1 MTSEQPSLF
10 DQLTPSDALRDDLDW
25 LDSLQETKPS
35 TPPRKPKNR
44 RSNRKHDIEPVQH
57 DDKHETTATPPTET
71 TVPATVQDTVALPP
85 VSENAAAAPAVSED
99 ATDTTPV
106 PQSTGVENDQ
116 TAERPE
122 PSMPS
127 SDARP
132 MPAVPLPPR
141 PAMEDANVP
150 DEAEDTLASMIPVG
164 DETPSDIPPVAT
176 ETASEGIRTAVSLQD
191 VADPDGPSE
200 DAKTMV
206 WVRRGLIGALTFIL
220 LLVLFTLIG
229 SHSATVRQQASA
241 ERLQTSMSQLSTWT
255 GKAKTTIKQAD
266 RIGLKD
272 TDDTDSLRRLI
283 DSNGRLMR
291 PDRTGL
297 SENAS
302 EQLAAKADKATK
314 RTRTLTNKI
323 GRLVKEKPLTDA
335 KNKCHTALD
344 KASKASNDAKPS
356 DDATRTAKATLD
368 KLIAQARKLDKKTTI
383 DTWTDMAAKLDKARE
398 NLARALDAKT
408 KADEEAKRQ
417 AEAQEQQPQQATPI
431 PTPAPTP
438 TPQYHGSSGGS
449 GSTTVPRGNNGG
461 NANNG
466 GTGNSGGSSGGNS
479 GGWYVPP
486 ETPDNSLPN
495 NDSSL

>member
-25 LDSLQETKPS
+25 LDSLQETKQS

-44 RSNRKHDIEPVQH
+44 RSNRKH
-57 DDKHETTATPPTET
+57 ETTTAPPTET

-127 SDARP
+127 SDTRP
-132 MPAVPLPPR
+132 MPAFPLPPR

-150 DEAEDTLASMIPVG
+150 DEAEDTLTSMIPVG

-176 ETASEGIRTAVSLQD
+176 ETASGGIRTTVSLQD
-191 VADPDGPSE
+191 VANPDGPSE
-200 DAKTMV
+200 DARTMV

-220 LLVLFTLIG
+220 LLVLFAIMG
-229 SHSATVRQQASA
+229 SHSAAVRQQASA

-272 TDDTDSLRRLI
+272 TDDIDSLRRLI

-291 PDRTGL
+291 SDRTGL
-297 SENAS
+297 SENES
-302 EQLAAKADKATK
+302 ERLAGKADKATK

-368 KLIAQARKLDKKTTI
+368 KLIAQARKLDKKTII

-417 AEAQEQQPQQATPI
+417 AEAQEQQPQQAAPI

>member
-1 MTSEQPSLF
+1 MISEQPSLF

-57 DDKHETTATPPTET
+57 DDKHGTTTAPPTET
-71 TVPATVQDTVALPP
+71 TDTM
-85 VSENAAAAPAVSED
+85 
-99 ATDTTPV
+99 PV

-141 PAMEDANVP
+141 PSMEDANVP
-150 DEAEDTLASMIPVG
+150 DEAENTLTSMIPVG

-176 ETASEGIRTAVSLQD
+176 ETASGDIRTAVSLQD

-200 DAKTMV
+200 DARTMV

-220 LLVLFTLIG
+220 LLVLFALIG

-283 DSNGRLMR
+283 DSNGRLMHS
-291 PDRTGL
+291 DRTGL
-297 SENAS
+297 SENES
-302 EQLAAKADKATK
+302 ERLAAKADKATK

-323 GRLVKEKPLTDA
+323 DRLVKEKPLTDA

-417 AEAQEQQPQQATPI
+417 AEAQEQQQPQQAAPI

>member
-1 MTSEQPSLF
+1 MISEQPSLF

-57 DDKHETTATPPTET
+57 DDKHETTTTPPTET

-85 VSENAAAAPAVSED
+85 VSEG

-116 TAERPE
+116 TAEHPE

-127 SDARP
+127 SDTRP
-132 MPAVPLPPR
+132 MPAFPLPPR

-150 DEAEDTLASMIPVG
+150 DEAENTLISMIPVG
-164 DETPSDIPPVAT
+164 NETPSDIPPVAT
-176 ETASEGIRTAVSLQD
+176 ETASGGIRTTVSLQD

-200 DAKTMV
+200 DARTMV

-220 LLVLFTLIG
+220 LLVLFAIMG

-255 GKAKTTIKQAD
+255 GKAKTTIKQAY

-272 TDDTDSLRRLI
+272 TDDIDSLRRLI
-283 DSNGRLMR
+283 DSNGRLMHS
-291 PDRTGL
+291 DRTGL
-297 SENAS
+297 SENES
-302 EQLAAKADKATK
+302 ERLAAKADKATK

-398 NLARALDAKT
+398 NLARALDAQA

-417 AEAQEQQPQQATPI
+417 AEAQEQQQQQQAAPI

-438 TPQYHGSSGGS
+438 TPQYHGSSGGT

>member
-35 TPPRKPKNR
+35 TPPRKPRNR
-44 RSNRKHDIEPVQH
+44 RSNRKH
-57 DDKHETTATPPTET
+57 ETTTAPPTEM
-71 TVPATVQDTVALPP
+71 TVPTTVQDTFALPP
-85 VSENAAAAPAVSED
+85 VSEG

-150 DEAEDTLASMIPVG
+150 DEAEDT
-164 DETPSDIPPVAT
+164 PSDIPPVAT
-176 ETASEGIRTAVSLQD
+176 ETASGGIGTAVSLQD

-200 DAKTMV
+200 DARTMV
-206 WVRRGLIGALTFIL
+206 WMRRGLIGALAFIL
-220 LLVLFTLIG
+220 LLVLFAIMG

-272 TDDTDSLRRLI
+272 TDDIDSLRRLI

-297 SENAS
+297 SENES
-302 EQLAAKADKATK
+302 ERLAAKADKATK

-383 DTWTDMAAKLDKARE
+383 DTWTDMAARLDKARE

-417 AEAQEQQPQQATPI
+417 AEAQEQQQQQQQATPI

-438 TPQYHGSSGGS
+438 TPQYYGSSGGS

>member
-57 DDKHETTATPPTET
+57 DDKHGTTTTPPTET

-85 VSENAAAAPAVSED
+85 VSED

-122 PSMPS
+122 TSMPS
-127 SDARP
+127 SDTRP

-150 DEAEDTLASMIPVG
+150 DEAENTLTSMIPVG

-176 ETASEGIRTAVSLQD
+176 ETASGDIRTAVSLQD

-200 DAKTMV
+200 DARTMV

-220 LLVLFTLIG
+220 LLVLFALIG

-283 DSNGRLMR
+283 DSNGRLMHS
-291 PDRTGL
+291 DRTGL
-297 SENAS
+297 PENESER
-302 EQLAAKADKATK
+302 LAAKADKATK

-323 GRLVKEKPLTDA
+323 DRLVKEKPLTDA

-417 AEAQEQQPQQATPI
+417 AEAQEQQQPQQAAPI

-449 GSTTVPRGNNGG
+449 GSTTVPRG
-461 NANNG
+461 NNG

>member
-35 TPPRKPKNR
+35 TPPRKPRNR
-44 RSNRKHDIEPVQH
+44 RSNRKH
-57 DDKHETTATPPTET
+57 ETTTAPPTET
-71 TVPATVQDTVALPP
+71 TVPTTVQDTVALPP

-127 SDARP
+127 SDTRP
-132 MPAVPLPPR
+132 MPAFPLPPR

-150 DEAEDTLASMIPVG
+150 DEAEDTLTSMIPVG

-176 ETASEGIRTAVSLQD
+176 ETASEGIRTTVSLQD
-191 VADPDGPSE
+191 VANPDGPSE
-200 DAKTMV
+200 DARTMV

-220 LLVLFTLIG
+220 LLVLFAIMG
-229 SHSATVRQQASA
+229 SHSAAVRQQASA

-272 TDDTDSLRRLI
+272 TDDIDSLRRLI

-291 PDRTGL
+291 SDRTGL
-297 SENAS
+297 SENES
-302 EQLAAKADKATK
+302 ERLAGKADKATK

-368 KLIAQARKLDKKTTI
+368 KLIAQARKLDKKTII

-417 AEAQEQQPQQATPI
+417 AEAQEQQPQQAAPI

>member
-57 DDKHETTATPPTET
+57 DDKHETTTTPPTET

-85 VSENAAAAPAVSED
+85 VSEG

-106 PQSTGVENDQ
+106 PQSTGVENAQ

-127 SDARP
+127 SDTRP

-150 DEAEDTLASMIPVG
+150 DEAEDTLTSMIPVG

-176 ETASEGIRTAVSLQD
+176 ETASGDIRTAVSLQD
-191 VADPDGPSE
+191 VADPNGPSE
-200 DAKTMV
+200 DARTMV

-220 LLVLFTLIG
+220 LLVLFAIMG

-272 TDDTDSLRRLI
+272 TDDIDSLRRLI

-291 PDRTGL
+291 SDRTGL
-297 SENAS
+297 PENESER
-302 EQLAAKADKATK
+302 LAAKADKATK

-323 GRLVKEKPLTDA
+323 DRLVKEKPLTDA

-383 DTWTDMAAKLDKARE
+383 DTWTDKARE

-408 KADEEAKRQ
+408 KDDEEAKRQ
-417 AEAQEQQPQQATPI
+417 AEAQEQQQPQQAAPI

-466 GTGNSGGSSGGNS
+466 NSGGSSGGNS

>member
-35 TPPRKPKNR
+35 TPPRKPRNR
-44 RSNRKHDIEPVQH
+44 RSNRKH
-57 DDKHETTATPPTET
+57 ETTTAPPTET
-71 TVPATVQDTVALPP
+71 TVPATVQDTFALPP
-85 VSENAAAAPAVSED
+85 VSEG

-116 TAERPE
+116 TAEHPE

-141 PAMEDANVP
+141 PAIEDANVP

-176 ETASEGIRTAVSLQD
+176 ETVFGGIRTAVSLQD
-191 VADPDGPSE
+191 VADPDRAPSD
-200 DAKTMV
+200 DAKIMV
-206 WVRRGLIGALTFIL
+206 WVRRGMSIALAFIL
-220 LLVLFTLIG
+220 LLVLFALIG

-266 RIGLKD
+266 RVGLKD

-283 DSNGRLMR
+283 DSNGKLMHS
-291 PDRTGL
+291 DRTGL
-297 SENAS
+297 SENES
-302 EQLAAKADKATK
+302 ERLAAKSDKATK

-383 DTWTDMAAKLDKARE
+383 DTWNDMAARLDKARE

-417 AEAQEQQPQQATPI
+417 AEEQEQQQQPQQATPI

-438 TPQYHGSSGGS
+438 APQYHGSSGGS

-461 NANNG
+461 NTNNG
-466 GTGNSGGSSGGNS
+466 GTDNSGGSSGGNS

>member
-1 MTSEQPSLF
+1 MISEQPSLF

-57 DDKHETTATPPTET
+57 DDKHETTTTPPTET

-85 VSENAAAAPAVSED
+85 VSEG

-116 TAERPE
+116 TAEHPE

-127 SDARP
+127 SDTRP
-132 MPAVPLPPR
+132 MPAFPLPPR

-150 DEAEDTLASMIPVG
+150 DEAENTLISMIPVG
-164 DETPSDIPPVAT
+164 NETPSDIPPVAT
-176 ETASEGIRTAVSLQD
+176 ETASGGIRTTVSLQD

-200 DAKTMV
+200 DARTMV

-220 LLVLFTLIG
+220 LLVLFAIMG

-255 GKAKTTIKQAD
+255 GKAKTTIKQTD

-272 TDDTDSLRRLI
+272 TDDIDSLRRLI

-291 PDRTGL
+291 SDRTGL
-297 SENAS
+297 PENESER
-302 EQLAAKADKATK
+302 LAAKADKATK

-323 GRLVKEKPLTDA
+323 DRLVKEKPLTDA

-417 AEAQEQQPQQATPI
+417 AEEQEQQQPQQAAPI

-449 GSTTVPRGNNGG
+449 GSKTVPRGNNGG
-461 NANNG
+461 NTNNG
-466 GTGNSGGSSGGNS
+466 GTSNSGGSSGGNS

>member
-1 MTSEQPSLF
+1 MISEQPSLF

-57 DDKHETTATPPTET
+57 DDKHETTTTPPTET

-85 VSENAAAAPAVSED
+85 VSEG

-116 TAERPE
+116 TAEHPE

-127 SDARP
+127 SDTRP
-132 MPAVPLPPR
+132 MPAFPLPPR

-150 DEAEDTLASMIPVG
+150 DEAENTLISMIPVG
-164 DETPSDIPPVAT
+164 NETPSDIPPVAT
-176 ETASEGIRTAVSLQD
+176 ETASGGIRTTVSLQD

-200 DAKTMV
+200 DARTMV

-220 LLVLFTLIG
+220 LLVLFAIMG

-272 TDDTDSLRRLI
+272 TDDIDSLRRLI
-283 DSNGRLMR
+283 DSNGRLMHS
-291 PDRTGL
+291 DRTGL
-297 SENAS
+297 PENESER
-302 EQLAAKADKATK
+302 LAAKADKATK

-323 GRLVKEKPLTDA
+323 DRLVKEKPLTDA

-417 AEAQEQQPQQATPI
+417 AEAQEQQQPQQAAPI

-461 NANNG
+461 NTNNG

>member
-35 TPPRKPKNR
+35 TPPRKPKNH

-57 DDKHETTATPPTET
+57 DDKHETTTTPPTET
-71 TVPATVQDTVALPP
+71 TVPAMVQDTVALPP
-85 VSENAAAAPAVSED
+85 VSENAAATPAVSEG

-150 DEAEDTLASMIPVG
+150 DEAEDT
-164 DETPSDIPPVAT
+164 PSDIPPVAT
-176 ETASEGIRTAVSLQD
+176 ETASGGIRTAVSLQD

-200 DAKTMV
+200 DARTMV

-220 LLVLFTLIG
+220 LLVLFALIG

-266 RIGLKD
+266 RVGLKD
-272 TDDTDSLRRLI
+272 TDGIDSLRRLI

-291 PDRTGL
+291 SDRAGL
-297 SENAS
+297 SENTS

-368 KLIAQARKLDKKTTI
+368 KLIAQARKLDKKTTV

-417 AEAQEQQPQQATPI
+417 AEAQEQQQPQQAAPI

-438 TPQYHGSSGGS
+438 TPQYHGSSGDA
-449 GSTTVPRGNNGG
+449 GSTTVPRGNNDG

>member
-1 MTSEQPSLF
+1 MISEQPSLF

-57 DDKHETTATPPTET
+57 DDKHETTTTPPNRNDSPRHGSGHGRIASRIRRRDRHDAGSTIHRRRKRPDGGT
-71 TVPATVQDTVALPP
+71 SGTFHAVQ
-85 VSENAAAAPAVSED
+85 
-99 ATDTTPV
+99 
-106 PQSTGVENDQ
+106 
-116 TAERPE
+116 RH
-122 PSMPS
+122 PSH
-127 SDARP
+127 
-132 MPAVPLPPR
+132 
-141 PAMEDANVP
+141 ANVP
-150 DEAEDTLASMIPVG
+150 DEAENTLISMIPVG
-164 DETPSDIPPVAT
+164 NETPSDIPPVAT
-176 ETASEGIRTAVSLQD
+176 ETASGGIRTTVSLQD

-200 DAKTMV
+200 DARTMV

-220 LLVLFTLIG
+220 LLVLFAIMG

-255 GKAKTTIKQAD
+255 GKAKTTIKQAY

-272 TDDTDSLRRLI
+272 TDDIDSLRRLI
-283 DSNGRLMR
+283 DSNGRLMHS
-291 PDRTGL
+291 DRTGL
-297 SENAS
+297 SENES
-302 EQLAAKADKATK
+302 ERLAAKADKATK

-398 NLARALDAKT
+398 NLARALDAQA

-417 AEAQEQQPQQATPI
+417 AEAQEQQQQQQAAPI

-449 GSTTVPRGNNGG
+449 GSTTVPRGN
-461 NANNG
+461 
-466 GTGNSGGSSGGNS
+466 NSGGSSGGNS

>member
-1 MTSEQPSLF
+1 MISEQPSLF

-57 DDKHETTATPPTET
+57 DDKHETTTTPPTET

-85 VSENAAAAPAVSED
+85 VSEG

-116 TAERPE
+116 TAEHPE

-127 SDARP
+127 SDTRP
-132 MPAVPLPPR
+132 MPAFPLPPR

-150 DEAEDTLASMIPVG
+150 DEAENALISMIPVG
-164 DETPSDIPPVAT
+164 NETPSDIPPVAT
-176 ETASEGIRTAVSLQD
+176 ETASGGIRTTVSLQD

-200 DAKTMV
+200 DARTMV

-220 LLVLFTLIG
+220 LLVLFAIMG

-255 GKAKTTIKQAD
+255 GKAKTTIKQAY

-272 TDDTDSLRRLI
+272 TDDIDSLRRLI
-283 DSNGRLMR
+283 DSNGRLMHS
-291 PDRTGL
+291 DRTGL
-297 SENAS
+297 SENES
-302 EQLAAKADKATK
+302 ERLAAKADKATK

-398 NLARALDAKT
+398 NLARALDAQA

-417 AEAQEQQPQQATPI
+417 AEAQEQQQQQQAAPI

-449 GSTTVPRGNNGG
+449 GSTTVPRGN
-461 NANNG
+461 
-466 GTGNSGGSSGGNS
+466 NSGGSSGGNS

>member
-57 DDKHETTATPPTET
+57 DDKHETTTTPPTET

-85 VSENAAAAPAVSED
+85 VSEG

-116 TAERPE
+116 TAEHPE

-127 SDARP
+127 SDTRP
-132 MPAVPLPPR
+132 MPAFPLPPR

-150 DEAEDTLASMIPVG
+150 DEAEDTLTSMIPVG
-164 DETPSDIPPVAT
+164 NETPSDIPPVAT
-176 ETASEGIRTAVSLQD
+176 ETASGGIRTTVSLQD

-200 DAKTMV
+200 DARTMV

-220 LLVLFTLIG
+220 LLVLFALIG
-229 SHSATVRQQASA
+229 SHSAAVRQQASA

-272 TDDTDSLRRLI
+272 TDDIDSLRRLI

-291 PDRTGL
+291 SDRTGL
-297 SENAS
+297 SENES
-302 EQLAAKADKATK
+302 ERLAGKADKATK

-417 AEAQEQQPQQATPI
+417 AEAQEQQPQQAAPI

-466 GTGNSGGSSGGNS
+466 GTGNSGGSSDGNS

>member
-35 TPPRKPKNR
+35 TPLRKPKNR

-57 DDKHETTATPPTET
+57 DDKHGTTTAPPTGT
-71 TVPATVQDTVALPP
+71 TVPATVQDTFALPP
-85 VSENAAAAPAVSED
+85 VSEG

-116 TAERPE
+116 TAEHPE

-141 PAMEDANVP
+141 PAIEDANVP

-164 DETPSDIPPVAT
+164 DETPSDIPPAKT
-176 ETASEGIRTAVSLQD
+176 ETGTDDIRTTVSLQD
-191 VADPDGPSE
+191 VADPDKAPSD
-200 DAKTMV
+200 DARTMV
-206 WVRRGLIGALTFIL
+206 WVRRGLIGALAFIL
-220 LLVLFTLIG
+220 LLVLFALIG

-266 RIGLKD
+266 RVGLKD

-283 DSNGRLMR
+283 DSNGRLMHS
-291 PDRTGL
+291 DRTGL
-297 SENAS
+297 SENES
-302 EQLAAKADKATK
+302 ERLAAKADKATK

-383 DTWTDMAAKLDKARE
+383 DTWADMAAKLDKARE

-417 AEAQEQQPQQATPI
+417 AEAQEQQQQQAAPI

-449 GSTTVPRGNNGG
+449 GSTTVPRGDNGG

>member
-57 DDKHETTATPPTET
+57 DDKHETTTTLPIEA
-71 TVPATVQDTVALPP
+71 TVPATVQDTLALPP
-85 VSENAAAAPAVSED
+85 VSEG

-141 PAMEDANVP
+141 PAMEDVNVP
-150 DEAEDTLASMIPVG
+150 DEAEDTLASMVPVG
-164 DETPSDIPPVAT
+164 DETPSDIPPAKT
-176 ETASEGIRTAVSLQD
+176 ETGTDGIRTAVSLQD

-200 DAKTMV
+200 DARTMV
-206 WVRRGLIGALTFIL
+206 WVRRGLIGALAFIL

-229 SHSATVRQQASA
+229 SHSAAVRQQASA

-297 SENAS
+297 SES
-302 EQLAAKADKATK
+302 ESERLAAKADKATK

-383 DTWTDMAAKLDKARE
+383 DTWNDMAAKLDKAHE
-398 NLARALDAKT
+398 SLVRALDAKA

-417 AEAQEQQPQQATPI
+417 AEEQEQQQQPQQATPI

-438 TPQYHGSSGGS
+438 TPQYRGSSGGS
-449 GSTTVPRGNNGG
+449 GSTTVPRGD
-461 NANNG
+461 NG

>member
-57 DDKHETTATPPTET
+57 DDKHGTTTAPPTET

-85 VSENAAAAPAVSED
+85 VSEE

-106 PQSTGVENDQ
+106 PQSAGVENDQ

-132 MPAVPLPPR
+132 MPAFPLPPR

-150 DEAEDTLASMIPVG
+150 DEAEDILASMIPVG

-176 ETASEGIRTAVSLQD
+176 ETASGGIRTAVSLQD
-191 VADPDGPSE
+191 VADPDRAPSD
-200 DAKTMV
+200 DAKIMV
-206 WVRRGLIGALTFIL
+206 WVRRGMSIALAFIL
-220 LLVLFTLIG
+220 LLVLFALIG

-272 TDDTDSLRRLI
+272 TDDIDSLRRLI
-283 DSNGRLMR
+283 DSNGRLMHS
-291 PDRTGL
+291 DRTGL
-297 SENAS
+297 SENES
-302 EQLAAKADKATK
+302 ERLAAKADKATK

-356 DDATRTAKATLD
+356 DGATRTAKATLD

-383 DTWTDMAAKLDKARE
+383 DTWTDMAAKLDEARE

-408 KADEEAKRQ
+408 KADEEAARQ
-417 AEAQEQQPQQATPI
+417 AEAQEQQQAAPI

>member
-1 MTSEQPSLF
+1 MISEQPSLF

-57 DDKHETTATPPTET
+57 DDKHETTTTPPTET

-85 VSENAAAAPAVSED
+85 VSEG

-116 TAERPE
+116 TAEHPE

-127 SDARP
+127 SDTRP
-132 MPAVPLPPR
+132 MLAFPLPPR

-150 DEAEDTLASMIPVG
+150 DEAENTLISMIPVG
-164 DETPSDIPPVAT
+164 NETPSDIPPVAT
-176 ETASEGIRTAVSLQD
+176 ETASGGIRTTVSLQD

-200 DAKTMV
+200 DARTMV

-220 LLVLFTLIG
+220 LLVLFAIMG

-255 GKAKTTIKQAD
+255 GKAKTTIKQAY

-272 TDDTDSLRRLI
+272 TDDIDSLRRLI
-283 DSNGRLMR
+283 DSNGRLMHS
-291 PDRTGL
+291 DRTGL
-297 SENAS
+297 SENES
-302 EQLAAKADKATK
+302 ERLAAKADKATK

-417 AEAQEQQPQQATPI
+417 AEAQEQQQQQQAAPI

-449 GSTTVPRGNNGG
+449 GSTTVPRGN
-461 NANNG
+461 
-466 GTGNSGGSSGGNS
+466 NSGGSSGGNS

>member
-1 MTSEQPSLF
+1 MASEQPSLF

-57 DDKHETTATPPTET
+57 DDKHETTTAPPTET
-71 TVPATVQDTVALPP
+71 TVPATVQDTFALPP
-85 VSENAAAAPAVSED
+85 VSEG

-116 TAERPE
+116 TAEHQE

-176 ETASEGIRTAVSLQD
+176 ETASGGIRTAVSLQD
-191 VADPDGPSE
+191 VADPDKAPSD
-200 DAKTMV
+200 DAKIMV
-206 WVRRGLIGALTFIL
+206 WVRRGMSIALAFIL
-220 LLVLFTLIG
+220 LLVLFALIG

-266 RIGLKD
+266 QIRLKD

-283 DSNGRLMR
+283 DSNGRLMHS
-291 PDRTGL
+291 DRTGL
-297 SENAS
+297 SENES
-302 EQLAAKADKATK
+302 ERLAAKADKATK

-417 AEAQEQQPQQATPI
+417 AEEQEQQQQPQQATPI

>member
-1 MTSEQPSLF
+1 MISEQPSLF

-57 DDKHETTATPPTET
+57 DDKHETTTTPPTET

-85 VSENAAAAPAVSED
+85 VSEG

-116 TAERPE
+116 TAEHPE

-127 SDARP
+127 SDTRP
-132 MPAVPLPPR
+132 MPAFPLPPR

-150 DEAEDTLASMIPVG
+150 DEAENTLISMIPVG
-164 DETPSDIPPVAT
+164 NETPSDIPPVAT
-176 ETASEGIRTAVSLQD
+176 ETASGGIRTTVSLQD

-200 DAKTMV
+200 DARTMV

-220 LLVLFTLIG
+220 LLVLFAIMG

-255 GKAKTTIKQAD
+255 GKAKTTIKQAY

-272 TDDTDSLRRLI
+272 TDDIDSLRRLI
-283 DSNGRLMR
+283 DSNGRLMHS
-291 PDRTGL
+291 DRTGL
-297 SENAS
+297 SENES
-302 EQLAAKADKATK
+302 ERLAAKADKATK

-368 KLIAQARKLDKKTTI
+368 KLIAQARMLDKKTTI

-417 AEAQEQQPQQATPI
+417 AEAQEQQQQQQAAPI

-449 GSTTVPRGNNGG
+449 GSTTVPRGN
-461 NANNG
+461 
-466 GTGNSGGSSGGNS
+466 NSGGSSGGNS

>member
-1 MTSEQPSLF
+1 MISEQPSLF

-57 DDKHETTATPPTET
+57 DDKHETTTTPPTET

-85 VSENAAAAPAVSED
+85 VSEG

-116 TAERPE
+116 TAEHPE

-127 SDARP
+127 SDTRP
-132 MPAVPLPPR
+132 MPAFPLPPR

-150 DEAEDTLASMIPVG
+150 DEAENTLISMIPVG
-164 DETPSDIPPVAT
+164 NETPSDIPPVAT
-176 ETASEGIRTAVSLQD
+176 ETASGGIRTTVSLQD

-200 DAKTMV
+200 DARTMV

-220 LLVLFTLIG
+220 LLVLFAIMG

-255 GKAKTTIKQAD
+255 GKAKTTIKQAY

-272 TDDTDSLRRLI
+272 TDDIDSLRRLI
-283 DSNGRLMR
+283 DSNGRLMHS
-291 PDRTGL
+291 DRTGL
-297 SENAS
+297 SENES
-302 EQLAAKADKATK
+302 ERLAAKADKTTK

-398 NLARALDAKT
+398 NLARALDAQA

-417 AEAQEQQPQQATPI
+417 AEAQEQQQQQQAAPI

-449 GSTTVPRGNNGG
+449 GSTTVPRGN
-461 NANNG
+461 
-466 GTGNSGGSSGGNS
+466 NSGGSSGGNS

>member
-1 MTSEQPSLF
+1 
-10 DQLTPSDALRDDLDW
+10 
-25 LDSLQETKPS
+25 
-35 TPPRKPKNR
+35 
-44 RSNRKHDIEPVQH
+44 
-57 DDKHETTATPPTET
+57 
-71 TVPATVQDTVALPP
+71 
-85 VSENAAAAPAVSED
+85 
-99 ATDTTPV
+99 
-106 PQSTGVENDQ
+106 
-116 TAERPE
+116 
-122 PSMPS
+122 MPS

-150 DEAEDTLASMIPVG
+150 DEAEDTLASMVPVG
-164 DETPSDIPPVAT
+164 DETPSDIPPAKT
-176 ETASEGIRTAVSLQD
+176 ETGTDGIRTAVSLQD

-200 DAKTMV
+200 DARTMV
-206 WVRRGLIGALTFIL
+206 WVRRGLIGALAFIL
-220 LLVLFTLIG
+220 LLVLFALIG
-229 SHSATVRQQASA
+229 SHSAAVRQQASA

-297 SENAS
+297 SENTS

-368 KLIAQARKLDKKTTI
+368 KLIAQARKLDKKTTV

-417 AEAQEQQPQQATPI
+417 AEAQEQQQPQQAAPI

-438 TPQYHGSSGGS
+438 TPQYHGSSGGA
-449 GSTTVPRGNNGG
+449 GSTTVPRGNNDG

>member
-1 MTSEQPSLF
+1 MISEQPSLF

-44 RSNRKHDIEPVQH
+44 RSSRKHDIEPVQH
-57 DDKHETTATPPTET
+57 DDKHETTTTPPTET

-85 VSENAAAAPAVSED
+85 VSEG

-116 TAERPE
+116 TAEHPE

-127 SDARP
+127 SDTRP
-132 MPAVPLPPR
+132 MPAFPLPPR

-150 DEAEDTLASMIPVG
+150 DEAENTLISMIPVG
-164 DETPSDIPPVAT
+164 NETPSDIPPVAT
-176 ETASEGIRTAVSLQD
+176 ETASGGIRTTVSLQD

-200 DAKTMV
+200 DARTMV

-220 LLVLFTLIG
+220 LLVLFAIMG

-255 GKAKTTIKQAD
+255 GKAKTTIKQAY

-272 TDDTDSLRRLI
+272 TDDIDSLRRLI
-283 DSNGRLMR
+283 DSNGRLMHS
-291 PDRTGL
+291 DRTGL
-297 SENAS
+297 SENES
-302 EQLAAKADKATK
+302 ERLAAKADKATK

-417 AEAQEQQPQQATPI
+417 AEAQEQQQQQQAAPI

-449 GSTTVPRGNNGG
+449 GSTTVPRGN
-461 NANNG
+461 
-466 GTGNSGGSSGGNS
+466 NSGGSSGGNS

>member
-35 TPPRKPKNR
+35 TPLRKPKNR

-57 DDKHETTATPPTET
+57 DDKHGTTTAPPTGT
-71 TVPATVQDTVALPP
+71 TVPATVQDTFALPP
-85 VSENAAAAPAVSED
+85 VSEG

-116 TAERPE
+116 TAEHPE

-141 PAMEDANVP
+141 PAIEDANVP

-176 ETASEGIRTAVSLQD
+176 ETVFGGIRTAVSLQD
-191 VADPDGPSE
+191 VADPDRAPSD
-200 DAKTMV
+200 DAKIMV
-206 WVRRGLIGALTFIL
+206 WVRRGMSIALAFIL
-220 LLVLFTLIG
+220 LLVLFALMG

-241 ERLQTSMSQLSTWT
+241 ERLQTSMSQLSTWN

-272 TDDTDSLRRLI
+272 TDDINSLRRLI

-291 PDRTGL
+291 SDRTGL
-297 SENAS
+297 SETES
-302 EQLAAKADKATK
+302 ERLAAKADKATK
-314 RTRTLTNKI
+314 RTRTLANKI

-417 AEAQEQQPQQATPI
+417 AEAQEQQQQQAAPI

-449 GSTTVPRGNNGG
+449 GSTTVPRGDNGG

>member
-44 RSNRKHDIEPVQH
+44 RSNRKHDIEPVRY
-57 DDKHETTATPPTET
+57 DDKHGTTTAPPTEA
-71 TVPATVQDTVALPP
+71 TVPATVQDTFALPP
-85 VSENAAAAPAVSED
+85 VSEG

-150 DEAEDTLASMIPVG
+150 DEVEDTLASMIPVG
-164 DETPSDIPPVAT
+164 DETPSGIPPVAT
-176 ETASEGIRTAVSLQD
+176 ETASGGIRTAVSLQD
-191 VADPDGPSE
+191 VADPDKAPSD
-200 DAKTMV
+200 DAKIMV
-206 WVRRGLIGALTFIL
+206 WVRRGMSIALAFIL
-220 LLVLFTLIG
+220 LLVLFALIG

-241 ERLQTSMSQLSTWT
+241 ERLQTSMSQLSTWN

-272 TDDTDSLRRLI
+272 TDDIDSLRRLI

-291 PDRTGL
+291 SDRTGL
-297 SENAS
+297 PENESER
-302 EQLAAKADKATK
+302 LAAKADKATK

-323 GRLVKEKPLTDA
+323 DRLVKEKPLTDA

-408 KADEEAKRQ
+408 KDDEEAKRQ
-417 AEAQEQQPQQATPI
+417 AEAQEQQQQQAAPI

-466 GTGNSGGSSGGNS
+466 NSGGSSGGNS

>member
-57 DDKHETTATPPTET
+57 DDKHETTTTPPTET

-85 VSENAAAAPAVSED
+85 VSEG

-116 TAERPE
+116 TAEHPE

-127 SDARP
+127 SDTRP

-150 DEAEDTLASMIPVG
+150 DEAENTLTSMIPVG
-164 DETPSDIPPVAT
+164 NETPSDIPPVAT
-176 ETASEGIRTAVSLQD
+176 ETASGDIRTTVSLQD

-200 DAKTMV
+200 DARTMV

-220 LLVLFTLIG
+220 LLVLFAIMG

-255 GKAKTTIKQAD
+255 GKAKTTIKQAY

-272 TDDTDSLRRLI
+272 TDDIDSLRRLI
-283 DSNGRLMR
+283 DSNGRLMHS
-291 PDRTGL
+291 DRTGL
-297 SENAS
+297 SENES
-302 EQLAAKADKATK
+302 ERLAAKADKATK

-417 AEAQEQQPQQATPI
+417 AEAQEQQQQQQAAPI

-449 GSTTVPRGNNGG
+449 GSTTVPRGN
-461 NANNG
+461 
-466 GTGNSGGSSGGNS
+466 NSGGSSGGNS

>member
-57 DDKHETTATPPTET
+57 DDKHETTTAPPTET
-71 TVPATVQDTVALPP
+71 TVPATVQDTFALPP
-85 VSENAAAAPAVSED
+85 VSEG

-116 TAERPE
+116 TAEHQE
-122 PSMPS
+122 PSMLS

-150 DEAEDTLASMIPVG
+150 DEAEDTLASMVPVG
-164 DETPSDIPPVAT
+164 DETPSDIPPAKT
-176 ETASEGIRTAVSLQD
+176 ETGTDGIRTAVSLQD

-200 DAKTMV
+200 DARTMV
-206 WVRRGLIGALTFIL
+206 WVRRGLIGALAFIL
-220 LLVLFTLIG
+220 LLVLFALIG
-229 SHSATVRQQASA
+229 SHSAAVRQQASA

-297 SENAS
+297 SENTS

-368 KLIAQARKLDKKTTI
+368 KLIAQARKLDKKTTV

-417 AEAQEQQPQQATPI
+417 AEAQEQQQPQQAAPI

-438 TPQYHGSSGGS
+438 TPQYHGSSGGA
-449 GSTTVPRGNNGG
+449 GSTTVPRGNNDG

>member
-57 DDKHETTATPPTET
+57 DDKHETTTTPPTET

-85 VSENAAAAPAVSED
+85 VSED

-122 PSMPS
+122 TSMPS
-127 SDARP
+127 SDTRP
-132 MPAVPLPPR
+132 MPAFPLPPR
-141 PAMEDANVP
+141 PAMEDANVS
-150 DEAEDTLASMIPVG
+150 DEAEDTLTSMIPVG

-176 ETASEGIRTAVSLQD
+176 ETASGGIRTTVSLQD

-200 DAKTMV
+200 DARTMV
-206 WVRRGLIGALTFIL
+206 WVRRGLIDSLTLIL
-220 LLVLFTLIG
+220 LLVLFALIG
-229 SHSATVRQQASA
+229 SHSAAVRQQASA

-255 GKAKTTIKQAD
+255 GKAKTTIKQAY

-272 TDDTDSLRRLI
+272 TDDIDSLRRLI

-297 SENAS
+297 SENES
-302 EQLAAKADKATK
+302 ERLAAKADKTTK

-417 AEAQEQQPQQATPI
+417 AEEQEQQQPQQAAPI

-438 TPQYHGSSGGS
+438 TPQYHGSSDGS
-449 GSTTVPRGNNGG
+449 GSTTVPRGN
-461 NANNG
+461 
-466 GTGNSGGSSGGNS
+466 NSGGSSGGNS

>member
-44 RSNRKHDIEPVQH
+44 RSNRKH
-57 DDKHETTATPPTET
+57 ETTTAPPTEM
-71 TVPATVQDTVALPP
+71 TVPTTVQDTFALPP
-85 VSENAAAAPAVSED
+85 VSEG

-141 PAMEDANVP
+141 PVMEDANVP
-150 DEAEDTLASMIPVG
+150 DEAED
-164 DETPSDIPPVAT
+164 TPSDIPPVAT

-200 DAKTMV
+200 DARTMV
-206 WVRRGLIGALTFIL
+206 WVRRGLIGALAFIL
-220 LLVLFTLIG
+220 LLVLFALIG
-229 SHSATVRQQASA
+229 SHSAAVRQQASA

-272 TDDTDSLRRLI
+272 TDGIDSLRRLI

-297 SENAS
+297 SES
-302 EQLAAKADKATK
+302 ESERLAAKADKATK

-383 DTWTDMAAKLDKARE
+383 DTWTDMAARLDKARE
-398 NLARALDAKT
+398 SLVRALDAKA

-417 AEAQEQQPQQATPI
+417 AEEQEQQQQPQQATPI

-438 TPQYHGSSGGS
+438 TPQYRGSSGGS

>member
-35 TPPRKPKNR
+35 TPPRKPKSR

-57 DDKHETTATPPTET
+57 DDKHETTTAPPTET
-71 TVPATVQDTVALPP
+71 TVPATVQDTFALPP
-85 VSENAAAAPAVSED
+85 VSEG

-116 TAERPE
+116 TAEHQE

-150 DEAEDTLASMIPVG
+150 DEAEDTLASMVPVG
-164 DETPSDIPPVAT
+164 DETPSDIPPAKT
-176 ETASEGIRTAVSLQD
+176 ETGTDGIRTAVSLQD

-200 DAKTMV
+200 DARTMV
-206 WVRRGLIGALTFIL
+206 WVRRGLIGALAFIL
-220 LLVLFTLIG
+220 LLVLFALIG
-229 SHSATVRQQASA
+229 SHSAAVRQQASA

-291 PDRTGL
+291 PDRAGL
-297 SENAS
+297 SENTS

-344 KASKASNDAKPS
+344 KASKASNDEKPS

-368 KLIAQARKLDKKTTI
+368 KLIAQARKLDKKTTV

-417 AEAQEQQPQQATPI
+417 AEAQEQQQPQQAAPI

-438 TPQYHGSSGGS
+438 TPQYHGSSGGA
-449 GSTTVPRGNNGG
+449 GSTTVPRGNNDG

>member
-35 TPPRKPKNR
+35 TPPRKPRNR
-44 RSNRKHDIEPVQH
+44 RSNRKH
-57 DDKHETTATPPTET
+57 ETTTAPPTET
-71 TVPATVQDTVALPP
+71 TVPTTVQDTVALPP

-106 PQSTGVENDQ
+106 PQSAGVENDQ

-150 DEAEDTLASMIPVG
+150 DEAEDTLASMVPVG

-176 ETASEGIRTAVSLQD
+176 ETASGDIRTAVSLQD

-200 DAKTMV
+200 DARTMV
-206 WVRRGLIGALTFIL
+206 WVRRGLIGALAFIL
-220 LLVLFTLIG
+220 LLVLFALIG

-272 TDDTDSLRRLI
+272 TDDIDSLRRLI

-291 PDRTGL
+291 SDRTGL
-297 SENAS
+297 SENES
-302 EQLAAKADKATK
+302 ERLAGKADKATK

-368 KLIAQARKLDKKTTI
+368 KLIAQARKLDKKTII
-383 DTWTDMAAKLDKARE
+383 DTWTDMAARLDKARE

-417 AEAQEQQPQQATPI
+417 AEAQEQQPQQAAPI

>member
-44 RSNRKHDIEPVQH
+44 RSNRKHDIEPVRY
-57 DDKHETTATPPTET
+57 DDKHGTTTAPPTEA
-71 TVPATVQDTVALPP
+71 TVPATVQDTFALPP
-85 VSENAAAAPAVSED
+85 VSEG

-150 DEAEDTLASMIPVG
+150 DEVEDTLASMIPVG
-164 DETPSDIPPVAT
+164 DETPSGIPPVAT
-176 ETASEGIRTAVSLQD
+176 ETASGGIRTAVSLQD
-191 VADPDGPSE
+191 VANPDKAPSD
-200 DAKTMV
+200 DAKIMV
-206 WVRRGLIGALTFIL
+206 WVRRGMSIALAFIL
-220 LLVLFTLIG
+220 LLVLFALIG

-241 ERLQTSMSQLSTWT
+241 ERLQTSMSQLSTWN

-272 TDDTDSLRRLI
+272 TDDIDSLRRLI

-291 PDRTGL
+291 SDRTGL
-297 SENAS
+297 SGNES
-302 EQLAAKADKATK
+302 ERLAAKADKATK

-383 DTWTDMAAKLDKARE
+383 DTWTDTAAKLDKARE

-417 AEAQEQQPQQATPI
+417 AEEQEQQQQPQQATPI

-461 NANNG
+461 
-466 GTGNSGGSSGGNS
+466 TDNSGGSSGGNS

>member
-44 RSNRKHDIEPVQH
+44 RSNRKHDIEPVRH
-57 DDKHETTATPPTET
+57 DDKHETTTTPPTET
-71 TVPATVQDTVALPP
+71 TVPATVQDMFVLPP
-85 VSENAAAAPAVSED
+85 VSEG

-106 PQSTGVENDQ
+106 PQSAGVENDQ

-150 DEAEDTLASMIPVG
+150 DEAEDALTSMVTVG

-176 ETASEGIRTAVSLQD
+176 ETASGGIRTSVSLQD
-191 VADPDGPSE
+191 VADPDGAPSD
-200 DAKTMV
+200 DARTMV

-220 LLVLFTLIG
+220 LLVLFALMG
-229 SHSATVRQQASA
+229 SHSAAVRQQASA

-272 TDDTDSLRRLI
+272 TDDIDSLRRLI

-291 PDRTGL
+291 SDRTGL
-297 SENAS
+297 SETES
-302 EQLAAKADKATK
+302 ERLAAKADKATE

-356 DDATRTAKATLD
+356 DDATRTAKTVLD

-383 DTWTDMAAKLDKARE
+383 DTWNDMAAKLDKARE
-398 NLARALDAKT
+398 SLVRALDAKA

-417 AEAQEQQPQQATPI
+417 AEEQEQQQQPQQATPI

-438 TPQYHGSSGGS
+438 TPQYHGSSDGS
-449 GSTTVPRGNNGG
+449 GSTTVPRG
-461 NANNG
+461 NNG

>member
-44 RSNRKHDIEPVQH
+44 RSNRKH
-57 DDKHETTATPPTET
+57 ETTTAPPTEM
-71 TVPATVQDTVALPP
+71 TVPTTVQDTFALPP
-85 VSENAAAAPAVSED
+85 VSEG

-127 SDARP
+127 SAARP

-150 DEAEDTLASMIPVG
+150 DEAEDTSMIPVG

-176 ETASEGIRTAVSLQD
+176 ETVFGGIRTAVSLQD

-200 DAKTMV
+200 DARTMV

-220 LLVLFTLIG
+220 LLVLFALMG

-272 TDDTDSLRRLI
+272 TDDIDSLRRLI
-283 DSNGRLMR
+283 DSNGRLMHS
-291 PDRTGL
+291 DRTGS
-297 SENAS
+297 SENES
-302 EQLAAKADKATK
+302 ERLAAKADKATK

-383 DTWTDMAAKLDKARE
+383 DTWTDMAARLDKARE
-398 NLARALDAKT
+398 DLARALDAKT

-417 AEAQEQQPQQATPI
+417 AEEQEQQQQPQQATPI

-438 TPQYHGSSGGS
+438 TPQYHGSSGSS

-461 NANNG
+461 NTNNG
-466 GTGNSGGSSGGNS
+466 GTGNSGGSSSGNS